1 MNYQDVLQCFILQ
14 GLDTTASK
22 NFGGGDVDWE
32 EKRNLKYKTSELRF
46 VEVIETA
53 CSKEG
58 FQCNKILE
66 EYEEDIEHWYYK
78 LLVRPLLPSFTWK

>member
-1 MNYQDVLQCFILQ
+1 M
-14 GLDTTASK
+14 
-22 NFGGGDVDWE
+22 DWE
-32 EKRNLKYKTSELRF
+32 EKRKLKYKTSELRL
-46 VEVIETA
+46 VEVIEAA

-78 LLVRPLLPSFTWK
+78 LLVRVLIIKLLHLHYISPVNQEY